1 MLAEA
6 TAEWGTPALHAIC
19 CCGAIPAWDES
30 QIKTYSCG
38 GKTRTPPL
46 KPTEGLNGAP
56 GGITLGR
63 GSRRFGCG
71 DLDGAPAF
79 VIRWT
84 GVLEQTPKSTIPESF
99 LEHRQTFGT
108 PWVDRWNANPFIG
121 LLFPIVRKWGVA
133 LTDFSFNKDATNVGE
148 TYMNVVVR
156 KLSAALRVG
165 LDNVTYIAANPDWSM
180 APQLVELFDSV
191 ASRVE
196 KFVEQ
201 APTTQQL
208 TLAFHV
214 TAGDIDLKKA
224 SAQLVNRELL
234 GDAEFFG
241 ISLHQE
247 NGSIVID
254 KSLRYENAA
263 FIRLQ
268 RTFPGEATFAEIAPR
283 IYEDEVKTLSL
294 IGITGVV

>member
-1 MLAEA
+1 VVRL
-6 TAEWGTPALHAIC
+6 
-19 CCGAIPAWDES
+19 
-30 QIKTYSCG
+30 
-38 GKTRTPPL
+38 
-46 KPTEGLNGAP
+46 
-56 GGITLGR
+56 
-63 GSRRFGCG
+63 
-71 DLDGAPAF
+71 
-79 VIRWT
+79 T
-84 GVLEQTPKSTIPESF
+84 GMNEQAPKSTIPESF
-99 LEHRQTFGT
+99 LEHRQTFAA
-108 PWVDRWNANPFIG
+108 PWADRWTANPFIG
-121 LLFPIVRKWGVA
+121 VLFPIVRKWGVA
-133 LTDFSFNKDATNVGE
+133 LTDFSFNKEATNVGE
-148 TYMNVVVR
+148 NYMNVAVR
-156 KLSAALRVG
+156 KLNAVVRVG

-180 APQLVELFDSV
+180 APQLVELFDSL
-191 ASRVE
+191 ASIVG

-224 SAQLVNRELL
+224 SAQLVNHELL

-241 ISLHQE
+241 ISLHQN

-268 RTFPGEATFAEIAPR
+268 RTFPGAMTFAEIAPQ
-283 IYEDEVKTLSL
+283 IYEEEVKALSL